1 MERKM
6 KSDCWR

>member
-6 KSDCWR
+6 KTT